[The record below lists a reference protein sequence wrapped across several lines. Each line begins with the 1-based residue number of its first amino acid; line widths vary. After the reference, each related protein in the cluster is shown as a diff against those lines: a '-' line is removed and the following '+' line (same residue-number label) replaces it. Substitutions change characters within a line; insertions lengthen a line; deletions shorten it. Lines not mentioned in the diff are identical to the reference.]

1 MMASQEIP
9 SQLVAKYAAPVPRYT
24 SYPTAP
30 HFHAGVNN
38 GVYRGWLAELPA
50 GSRLSLYLHV
60 PFCDRLCWFCGCHT
74 KQTARYEPVARYLQ
88 SLVRELETVAGLLN
102 GRGVVT
108 SLHFGGG
115 SPSLLAP
122 EDLEALGVRLR
133 RLFRFSDTAEISL
146 ELDPKD
152 MDAARLDAL
161 ATLGMTR
168 ASLGVQD
175 FDPAVQAAINRP
187 QTFEETR
194 AVVEGVRARGAA
206 SVNLDVLYGLP
217 LQTLDTI
224 GRTIDQVL
232 ELAPDRIALFGYAH
246 VPWIKRHQ
254 TMIPEDQLPD
264 LDARFAQSQAAA
276 ARIEAAGYQRIGID
290 HFARPDDGMAQTAR
304 NGTLKRN
311 FQGYTVD
318 EADALIGFGASAIGR
333 LPQGYVQNTVATAQY
348 ERGVDENGVSVARGF
363 ALSDEDRARAHVIEQ
378 LMCGLS
384 FSYADL
390 QAQFG
395 AAAAPVIHDARR
407 IATADWDGFV
417 CSDAA
422 GFRVDEAGRPFIR
435 SVAAAFDA
443 YLGQGRG
450 RHSVAV

>member
-1 MMASQEIP
+1 MASQEI
-9 SQLVAKYAAPVPRYT
+9 SSSLVAKYAAPVPRYT

-30 HFHAGVNN
+30 HFHAGVDSA
-38 GVYRGWLAELPA
+38 VYRGWLQELPA

-88 SLVRELETVAGLLN
+88 SLLREIDAVAGLLD

-108 SLHFGGG
+108 SVHFGGG

-133 RLFRFSDTAEISL
+133 RLFRFAETAEISL

-152 MDAARLDAL
+152 MDEARLDAL

-175 FDPAVQAAINRP
+175 FDPAVQAAINRF

-194 AVVEGVRARGAA
+194 RIVEGVRARGAA

-224 GRTIDQVL
+224 ASTVDQVL
-232 ELAPDRIALFGYAH
+232 ELEPDRIALFGYAH
-246 VPWIKRHQ
+246 VPWIKKHQ
-254 TMIPEDQLPD
+254 TMIPDAQLPD
-264 LDARFAQSQAAA
+264 LDGRFAQSQLAA

-290 HFARPDDGMAQTAR
+290 HFARPDDGMARTAR
-304 NGTLKRN
+304 DGALKRN

-348 ERGVDENGVSVARGF
+348 ERGIDEAGVSVARGF
-363 ALSDEDRARAHVIEQ
+363 ALGDEDRARAHVIEQ

-384 FSYADL
+384 FSYRDL
-390 QAQFG
+390 EGRFG
-395 AAAAPVIHDARR
+395 AAAVPVIHDARR
-407 IATADWDGFV
+407 IAHADWDGFV
-417 CSDAA
+417 RADEE
-422 GFRVDEAGRPFIR
+422 GFHVDESGRPFIR

-443 YLGQGRG
+443 YLGQGAG